1 MIFLI
6 KKFLKLNQKFKK
18 LKMKKTYEML
28 NSPEFPKYESK
39 IKSPELHHN
48 YLEEENL
55 LPQINSNFN
64 VNILI

>member
-1 MIFLI
+1 
-6 KKFLKLNQKFKK
+6 
-18 LKMKKTYEML
+18 MKKTYEML
-28 NSPEFPKYESK
+28 NNSEFSNYESQ
-39 IKSPELHHN
+39 IRNPELHHN

>member
-1 MIFLI
+1 
-6 KKFLKLNQKFKK
+6 
-18 LKMKKTYEML
+18 MKKTYEML
-28 NSPEFPKYESK
+28 NSLEFPKYESK

>member
-1 MIFLI
+1 
-6 KKFLKLNQKFKK
+6 
-18 LKMKKTYEML
+18 MKKTYEML
-28 NSPEFPKYESK
+28 NSPEFSKYESK

-48 YLEEENL
+48 YIEEENL